1 MSEET
6 RDVSEVPEAVS
17 VSDET
22 DSGWLV
28 FAALMMFGLG
38 TFALLAATADLVNSS
53 WIQDYS
59 IFGDRLDW
67 FWYGFFDLLV
77 AIGSFYAGWAILTG
91 RAGGYVLGLLFAT
104 LSAGRWFLLI
114 PTAPVW
120 SITMVVVWVLVIY
133 ALTRPEDQPA

>member
-6 RDVSEVPEAVS
+6 TGVSEVPEAVS

-28 FAALMMFGLG
+28 FAAMMMFGLG

-59 IFGDRLDW
+59 LFGDRLDW

-91 RAGGYVLGLLFAT
+91 RVGGYVLGLLFAT

-114 PTAPVW
+114 PKAPVW
-120 SITMVVVWVLVIY
+120 SITMVVVWILVIY